1 MADEKPQKTAAAA
14 KPQNPAAAAGD
25 EGAREALD
33 ANRDQRQAA
42 DEQVGPQVGRVPLPD
57 QDAPES
63 FTLTQTLAG
72 VQPAGVREAG
82 GRGAARR
89 ARGGRPVTRTSRCL
103 ARRVSRLSV
112 PAPRCRSRR
121 RRRCGTARTRG
132 SPSRR
137 RSGPVQNVSL
147 YDTPGGYQTV
157 PAGLTPED
165 LVVETGSR
173 LAPRAGQ
180 AVRRP
185 FGEEAGAENR
195 HVGGAAPGQR
205 ASQTE

>member
-1 MADEKPQKTAAAA
+1 MADEKPQKAAAAA
-14 KPQNPAAAAGD
+14 KPQNPAAASGD

-33 ANRDQRQAA
+33 ANRGQREAA
-42 DEQVGPQVGRVPLPD
+42 DEQTGGGRASLPD

-72 VQPAGVREAG
+72 VQPAGVRQAG
-82 GRGAARR
+82 GEAQHAELVAGDPSAYESMPSAQGVEAVGSGTPVPQSAQEAMADRAAR
-89 ARGGRPVTRTSRCL
+89 GLPEPPKV
-103 ARRVSRLSV
+103 
-112 PAPRCRSRR
+112 
-121 RRRCGTARTRG
+121 
-132 SPSRR
+132 
-137 RSGPVQNVSL
+137 GPVQNVSL

-165 LVVETGSR
+165 LVAETGSR

-205 ASQTE
+205 VSQAE